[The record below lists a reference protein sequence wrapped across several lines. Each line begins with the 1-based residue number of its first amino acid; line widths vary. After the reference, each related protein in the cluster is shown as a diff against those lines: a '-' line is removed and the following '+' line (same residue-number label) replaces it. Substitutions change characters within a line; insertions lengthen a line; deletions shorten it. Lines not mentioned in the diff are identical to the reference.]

1 MSSSFKIGA
10 ALPEGCVAVV
20 TGSTSGIG
28 LGIAE
33 TFAAAGCVLVIN
45 GIATPSD
52 AQLLAEHLSSK
63 GAGDV
68 FFHPADIA
76 DPEQCIALIRD
87 AEARFGAV
95 DILVNNAGIQHV
107 APTESF
113 PAERWDAV
121 LAVNLS
127 APFHTIRAALPGLQ
141 RRRSGRIIN
150 IASVHGLVAS
160 IHKSAY
166 VAAKH
171 GLVGLTKVVALENAT
186 NGITCNAIC
195 PGWVLTP
202 LLQKQIDARSK
213 QENIPV
219 GQAAREMLREKQ
231 PSETFT
237 SVEDVA
243 ALALFLCSAAAS
255 NITGAA
261 LSVDG
266 GWTAQ

>member
-121 LAVNLS
+121 L
-127 APFHTIRAALPGLQ
+127 
-141 RRRSGRIIN
+141 
-150 IASVHGLVAS
+150 
-160 IHKSAY
+160 
-166 VAAKH
+166 
-171 GLVGLTKVVALENAT
+171 
-186 NGITCNAIC
+186 
-195 PGWVLTP
+195 
-202 LLQKQIDARSK
+202 
-213 QENIPV
+213 
-219 GQAAREMLREKQ
+219 
-231 PSETFT
+231 
-237 SVEDVA
+237 
-243 ALALFLCSAAAS
+243 
-255 NITGAA
+255 
-261 LSVDG
+261 
-266 GWTAQ
+266 